1 MSEKAIVY
9 IITGPTASGKS
20 SLALE
25 LAKRIDG
32 EIIAA
37 DSMQVYKGLDIG
49 TAKATVA
56 EQSAVRHHLLDIREP
71 WERYTVA
78 EWLEDARAAIAD
90 ILSRSK
96 QPIICGGT
104 GLYIKALVEGLDFAA
119 SENGSEIRSKLE
131 ARLEAE
137 GAEAMHQTLRELDP
151 EAAEKIHPNNT
162 RRVIRALEIIEES
175 GQSVAA
181 YHKATASA
189 ESEYDYRVY
198 LPSHPRERLYE
209 RCNKRVDQMLNMGI
223 LDEVRQILEL
233 DLPSDATCLQ
243 AIGYKEF
250 FDYIHG
256 AASLESCTAL
266 LKMYTRRYAKRQLTF
281 FRPVDWLQYL
291 AVDAAESTASLCD
304 RLLAVDKSRD

>member
-1 MSEKAIVY
+1 MPEKAIVY
-9 IITGPTASGKS
+9 IITGPTASGKT

-56 EQSAVRHHLLDIREP
+56 EQAEVRHHLLDIREP

-78 EWLEDARAAIAD
+78 EWLIDARTAIAD
-90 ILSRSK
+90 ILARDK

-104 GLYIKALVEGLDFAA
+104 GLYIKALVEGLDFEA
-119 SENGSEIRSKLE
+119 SENGSELRAKLE
-131 ARLEAE
+131 TRLEAE
-137 GAEAMHQTLRELDP
+137 GAMAMHQALARLDP

-175 GQSVAA
+175 GESVAA
-181 YHKATASA
+181 YHKATVRA
-189 ESEYDYRVY
+189 ESEYDYRVFV
-198 LPSHPRERLYE
+198 PSHPRERLYE
-209 RCNKRVDQMLNMGI
+209 RCNQRVDQMLEMGI
-223 LDEVRQILEL
+223 LDEVRHILEM
-233 DLPSDATCLQ
+233 DLPADATCLQ

-256 AASLESCTAL
+256 DASLEACTER

-281 FRPVDWLQYL
+281 FRPVNWVEYL
-291 AVDAAESTASLCD
+291 AVEAGESATSLCD
-304 RLLAVDKSRD
+304 RLLTCFPPID